1 MISKKLALI
10 FLTLAGLICVSLIL
24 DPVQAWVEHAGYS
37 PWLLAGVGFIG
48 ILALLKYGVKVL

>member
-10 FLTLAGLICVSLIL
+10 FLTIAGLICVSLIL
-24 DPVQAWVEHAGYS
+24 DPIQAGVESAGYS
-37 PWLLAGVGFIG
+37 PWLLAGIGFIG